1 MLFRSGVSEAT
12 VKAHMTA
19 IMRKLGV
26 NNCTQVALIASQL
39 AVEPGTMQPLPVDD
53 DD

>member
-1 MLFRSGVSEAT
+1 

-26 NNCTQVALIASQL
+26 NNRTQVALLASQL
-39 AVEPGTMQPLPVDD
+39 AVDQGAVPPLPADEE
-53 DD
+53 